1 VQRQPGVAIDD
12 GLDFIGQVD
21 GYLTTLDQ
29 KTGKVVW
36 KVQEIPWQKGGH
48 LASAPLYYNGIGQ
61 RGHERRRPGQHQQP
75 RGTGGAR
82 GRL

>member
-1 VQRQPGVAIDD
+1 VQRPPGVAIDD

-48 LASAPLYYNGIGQ
+48 LASAPL
-61 RGHERRRPGQHQQP
+61 
-75 RGTGGAR
+75 
-82 GRL
+82 